1 MNRLFQHYEGEISKI
16 QGKKV
21 KSLTSLID
29 DESKSENVIL
39 LWLEIE
45 NSWLRI
51 FIDGTYCGVDE
62 YESNESENDLDDG
75 VSFQNY
81 DEMIRDLEIKEAKVI
96 SGNLPLITLS
106 IEFTDESLMILNC
119 DEYENCKLKINA
131 GKQCG

>member
-96 SGNLPLITLS
+96 SGNLPFS
-106 IEFTDESLMILNC
+106 H
-119 DEYENCKLKINA
+119 
-131 GKQCG
+131 